1 MQLQRKRGFY
11 EKYIKRLMDIVCAL
25 LAIVAFS
32 WLYILI
38 AVLVRVKLG
47 KPVLYKQPRPGMI
60 DPKTGKERI
69 FNMYKFRTMTDE
81 RDENGELLPDEKR
94 LTPFGSSLRN
104 SSLARGIIGTTHS
117 SPCGTMICGIC

>member
-11 EKYIKRLMDIVCAL
+11 EKYIKRLLDIVCAL
-25 LAIVAFS
+25 LAIVVFC
-32 WLYILI
+32 WLYILV

-60 DPKTGKERI
+60 DLKTGKERI
-69 FNMYKFRTMTDE
+69 FNMYKFRTMTDK

-94 LTPFGSSLRN
+94 LTPFGCSLRTSSL
-104 SSLARGIIGTTHS
+104 LWHTGED
-117 SPCGTMICGIC
+117 